1 MFPYICITIF
11 FQLEG
16 VKKNALCD
24 VDSLLDAFQSKI
36 GKIKQR
42 VKQDSEWL
50 KPRLNSVM
58 EFLQDSDRIHTTGSS
73 DFKCH
78 HESAHRDMLGL
89 LLLATNFELC
99 IKDRRVWAQ
108 KITLVFPTTSP
119 TLCNN
124 LYKVLASNV
133 PPFQT
138 VTSMTTKSTT
148 RVDAPS
154 SISTCPSVS
163 SCIEDDGRDSE
174 IARELH
180 ASLNHKR
187 RKQNQP

>member
-1 MFPYICITIF
+1 MFL
-11 FQLEG
+11 QLEG
-16 VKKNALCD
+16 VQKNALCD
-24 VDSLLDAFQSKI
+24 VDSLLDAFQSKL

-50 KPRLNSVM
+50 QPHLNSVM
-58 EFLQDSDRIHTTGSS
+58 EFLQDSDRIHTTASS
-73 DFKCH
+73 DLKLLD
-78 HESAHRDMLGL
+78 ESAQRDMLGL

-124 LYKVLASNV
+124 LYKVLASNI
-133 PPFQT
+133 PPFQV
-138 VTSMTTKSTT
+138 VTSLTTTK
-148 RVDAPS
+148 VNAPS
-154 SISTCPSVS
+154 SISTCPSIS
-163 SCIEDDGRDSE
+163 SCIEDADRDSE

-180 ASLNHKR
+180 ATLNHKR
-187 RKQNQP
+187 RRKIQP